1 MSTATRRALEPVAL
15 CAVLALAYLVLAP
28 ASADLAAQEYRV
40 GLFRAEGLALWD
52 GGWYGGHHT
61 LGYSLFFP
69 PLGALL
75 GAREAGALAAL
86 ASTGLFA
93 ALAHGRWGDG
103 ARLGASW
110 LGLGAGAW
118 LFTGRLTFLLGV
130 AVGLGSL
137 LAAQRGRTVLALAL
151 AALCGLASPVAA
163 LFLALAGA
171 AWAAA
176 EWPRKGTR
184 RRSLGERPR
193 EGPHRRSLGERSRP
207 EDAARGSGLS
217 LAAAAL
223 APVLLLALAFPEGG
237 SHPFQL
243 RFLLPIL
250 AIAAAGV
257 ALLPREERMVR
268 AGLVLY
274 ALAGIV
280 LFVVETPVGGN
291 ATRLGAL
298 FAGPVLACA
307 LSGRRP
313 VALALAALPLAW
325 WQLYPPVRDVAK
337 ASGDPSTRA
346 AFHRPLVEEIRRR
359 GGPVGRVEIPPL
371 RNHAEA
377 RFVAPELPLAR
388 GWERQLDR
396 LYGPLFYDGTLAPM
410 TYRAWLEDNAVRWV
424 AVADAPLDGAAE
436 EEARLIAR
444 GPGYLL
450 PVWRDGNWRLYEV
463 RGADSVVVGS
473 AMLRGLDSDAVSLEA
488 VGPGTTTVRVRF
500 SPYWAVVEGEGCV
513 DRAPGGWTRV
523 QARRPGRLRL
533 AMRFAPARV
542 FRRGSRCT
550 GR

>member
-1 MSTATRRALEPVAL
+1 MSRATRRAVEPVAL
-15 CAVLALAYLVLAP
+15 CALLALAYLVLAP

-40 GLFRAEGLALWD
+40 GLFGDEGFVLWD

-61 LGYSLFFP
+61 LGYSVLFP
-69 PLGALL
+69 ALGALL
-75 GAREAGALAAL
+75 GAREAGALAAV
-86 ASTGLFA
+86 AAAGLFA
-93 ALAHGRWGDG
+93 ALVHGRWGDR

-137 LAAQRGRTVLALAL
+137 LAAQRGRTVPALAL

-163 LFLALAGA
+163 LFLSICGVG
-171 AWAAA
+171 WAVVD
-176 EWPRKGTR
+176 R
-184 RRSLGERPR
+184 
-193 EGPHRRSLGERSRP
+193 
-207 EDAARGSGLS
+207 ARGLS

-223 APVLLLALAFPEGG
+223 APVLLLTLAFPEGG

-243 RFLLPIL
+243 RYLLPIL

-257 ALLPREERMVR
+257 ALLPREEDAVR
-268 AGLVLY
+268 AGAVLY
-274 ALAGIV
+274 ALTAV
-280 LFVVETPVGGN
+280 ALFLVETPVGGN
-291 ATRLGAL
+291 VTRLGAL

-307 LSGRRP
+307 LIGRRP

-325 WQLYPPVRDVAK
+325 WQLYPPIRDVAK

-359 GGPVGRVEIPPL
+359 GGPAGRVEVPPL

-396 LYGPLFYDGTLAPM
+396 LYGRLFYDDPLTPAN
-410 TYRAWLEDNAVRWV
+410 YRVWLDENAVRWV
-424 AVADAPLDGAAE
+424 AVADAPLDAAAE
-436 EEARLIAR
+436 DEARLIAG
-444 GPGYLL
+444 GPDYLR
-450 PVWRDGNWRLYEV
+450 PVWRDADWQLYEV
-463 RGADSVVVGS
+463 RTAVPLVQGS
-473 AMLRGLDSDAVSLEA
+473 ARLRALHSDAVSLDA
-488 VGPGTTTVRVRF
+488 IRPGATTVRVRF
-500 SPYWAVVEGEGCV
+500 SPYWAVVEGAGCV
-513 DRAPGGWTRV
+513 ARASGGWTRV
-523 QARRPGRLRL
+523 EVRRPGRLRL

-542 FRRGSRCT
+542 AGRGSRCA

>member
-1 MSTATRRALEPVAL
+1 VSTATRRALEPIAL

-86 ASTGLFA
+86 ASAGLFA
-93 ALAHGRWGDG
+93 ALAHGRWGDR

-137 LAAQRGRTVLALAL
+137 LAAQRGRTVPALAL
-151 AALCGLASPVAA
+151 AALCGLASPIAA
-163 LFLALAGA
+163 LFLAMAGA

-176 EWPRKGTR
+176 QWPRGSAR
-184 RRSLGERPR
+184 RRSHGERPGGRPFRRPRDR
-193 EGPHRRSLGERSRP
+193 EAAAHGPGL
-207 EDAARGSGLS
+207 GLS

-257 ALLPREERMVR
+257 ALLPREERAVR

-274 ALAGIV
+274 ALAGIA

-291 ATRLGAL
+291 VTRLGAL

-313 VALALAALPLAW
+313 VVLALAAVPLAW

-359 GGPVGRVEIPPL
+359 GGPVGRVEVPPL

-377 RFVAPELPLAR
+377 RFLAPELPLAR

-396 LYGPLFYDGTLAPM
+396 LYGRLFYAGPLTPM
-410 TYRAWLEDNAVRWV
+410 TYRAWLEENAVRWV
-424 AVADAPLDGAAE
+424 AVADAPLDGAAG
-436 EEARLIAR
+436 EEARLIAG
-444 GPGYLL
+444 GPGYLR

-463 RGADSVVVGS
+463 RGASPLVVG
-473 AMLRGLDSDAVSLEA
+473 AARLRALGTDTVSLDA
-488 VGPGTTTVRVRF
+488 IRPGSTTVRVRF
-500 SPYWAVVEGEGCV
+500 SPYWAVTEGEGCAA
-513 DRAPGGWTRV
+513 RAPGGWTRV
-523 QARRPGRLRL
+523 EARRRGRLRL

-542 FRRGSRCT
+542 FRRGSRCS